1 MKTIKSN
8 ISIKAIW
15 IWLQTICIPL
25 VLLGGFIHLNSCISD
40 AEDIEIPEAEPKLVV
55 HCFISP
61 DDDTIKVRL
70 GQTRPFFNSTT
81 INDDWYQQNP
91 IINASVQISNQNG
104 ESKTLTYSSLH
115 QSYIL
120 PCLDFPIEVNGSYF
134 LSVSAPDFK
143 SISASCT
150 VPAPNQN
157 IIVNEVITQQINE
170 YSTDYI
176 IKAQIAD
183 IPDVENYYR
192 FQIYFKSDEPYLNPK
207 YQTNYYTQMDFQI
220 GESLFSDKNLDG
232 TVFPFVAKMQSPSPN
247 NSGISEYKLILLT
260 TDEHYY
266 RYHTKLNTHE
276 SPNPFIEPTILY
288 SNIINGS
295 GVFCAYNKYSMD
307 YSTDN

>member
-8 ISIKAIW
+8 LSIKAIW
-15 IWLQTICIPL
+15 IGLQTFCIPL
-25 VLLGGFIHLNSCISD
+25 MLLIGFIQLNSCISD
-40 AEDIEIPEAEPKLVV
+40 AEDIEIPEVEPKLVV

-61 DDDTIKVRL
+61 DDDTITLKL
-70 GQTRPFFNSTT
+70 GQTRPLNNSTV
-81 INDDWYQQNP
+81 IYDDWNQQNP
-91 IINASVQISNQNG
+91 IVNASVQISNQNG
-104 ESKTLTYSSLH
+104 DSKTLTYSSLH

-120 PCLDFPIEVNGSYF
+120 PCLDFPIEVNKSYY

-157 IIVNEVITQQINE
+157 IIVNDVITQQINE

-176 IKAQIAD
+176 IKAQITD
-183 IPDVENYYR
+183 IPNVENYYH
-192 FQIYFKSDEPYLNPK
+192 FQIYLKSAEPYLNPK

-220 GESLFSDKNLDG
+220 GESFFSDKNLDG
-232 TVFPFVAKMQSPSPN
+232 AVFPFVAKAQSSSPN

-266 RYHTKLNTHE
+266 RYHTSLNIHQ

-295 GVFCAYNKYSMD
+295 GVFCAYNKYTMD
-307 YSTDN
+307 YS